1 MRARRYRCHHALVVD
16 ALLRRRGLN
25 MLLCHATV
33 TCLLLLRLLLC
44 PGHHG
49 PLNLVMLVMLLLLL
63 LVLLVL
69 MLLMLLVLLVL
80 LLLLMVLL
88 LLMLLLLMGPTCL
101 AAHAVVLLAHH
112 RGRRTQLL
120 RRGGRHQRALM
131 LAGDAHRLVLA
142 RRNDGLDG
150 SGGGRG

>member
-1 MRARRYRCHHALVVD
+1 MRARRYRRHHALVVD

-25 MLLCHATV
+25 VLLCHAAI
-33 TCLLLLRLLLC
+33 TCLLLLRLLLR

-49 PLNLVMLVMLLLLL
+49 PLNLVMLVMLLLL

-101 AAHAVVLLAHH
+101 AAHAVVLLTHH
-112 RGRRTQLL
+112 RGR
-120 RRGGRHQRALM
+120 
-131 LAGDAHRLVLA
+131 
-142 RRNDGLDG
+142 
-150 SGGGRG
+150 

>member
-1 MRARRYRCHHALVVD
+1 MVD

-25 MLLCHATV
+25 VLLCHAAV
-33 TCLLLLRLLLC
+33 TCLLLLLRLLLR

-49 PLNLVMLVMLLLLL
+49 PLNLVMLVMLLLL

-88 LLMLLLLMGPTCL
+88 LLMLLLLLMGPTCL

-112 RGRRTQLL
+112 RGR
-120 RRGGRHQRALM
+120 
-131 LAGDAHRLVLA
+131 
-142 RRNDGLDG
+142 
-150 SGGGRG
+150 